1 MEIQYLGHSCF
12 KIMGKKISVVT
23 DPFDAKTAGYA
34 PIKQT
39 AEVVTVSH
47 NHYDHSYVQAVQG
60 DPLIFDSPGEYEAKG
75 TEFRGILSAHDDSGG
90 SERGLNTI
98 FVMDVDGI
106 KICHLGDLGAELSS
120 EQLEQMD
127 GIDVLLIPVGGTYT
141 IDAKEAAKIVSE
153 IEPRIVIPMHYDTKE
168 GKVGGGK
175 MDGVDKFLHEMGV
188 TPETKERLKITKN
201 DLPEEPEVVVLKY

>member
-12 KIMGKKISVVT
+12 KIIGKSLSVIT
-23 DPFDAKTAGYA
+23 DPFDAKTVGYA
-34 PIKQT
+34 PIKQS

-47 NHYDHSYVQAVQG
+47 EHYDHNYVQAVQG
-60 DPLIFDSPGEYEAKG
+60 DPLIFDSPGEYEVKG
-75 TEFRGILSAHDDSGG
+75 AEFRGILSAHDDSGG

-120 EQLEQMD
+120 EQLEQVD
-127 GIDVLLIPVGGTYT
+127 GIDILLIPVGGTYT
-141 IDAKEAAKIVSE
+141 IDAKEAAKIASE
-153 IEPRIVIPMHYDTKE
+153 IEPRIVIPMHYGTKE
-168 GKVGGGK
+168 GKVGEGK
-175 MDGVDKFLHEMGV
+175 LESVDKFLHEMGV